1 MPIELK
7 ENLPK
12 LLNES
17 CRSALDGALD
27 YCNRRHF
34 PVLELH
40 LLIDQLVR
48 AHQTDLSLIM
58 DKFDV
63 NREKLARDL
72 QGYQISPVNRSSK
85 TRISGDVLT
94 LITEAWGYT
103 TIEFGETSIRTGHL
117 LVAILENESLSRNLY
132 DLSTVFDDIDERE
145 LKFNYA
151 EITRG
156 SIEDN
161 FSQRSNSIVP
171 STENSGGNI
180 LTEALTRYTVDV
192 TSDAESGAMDPIVGR
207 DAEIR
212 EMVNSLMRRRQNNP
226 ILVGEA
232 GVGKTAIVEGFAQE
246 IVKGNVPPF
255 LQNARVLSLDI
266 GLLQAG
272 ASMKGEFEQR
282 LKQVVED
289 IQASERLIIL
299 FIDEAH
305 TLIGAGGQ
313 KGTGDAA
320 NLLKPA
326 LARGTLRTIAAT
338 TVAEYK
344 AHIEPDP
351 ALVRRFQTVKIDEP
365 SETMAKRM
373 MRAIAPAMEKYHGI
387 YVQQDAIEASV
398 ELSHRYIPS
407 RQLPDKSVS
416 LLDSAAARVAVSQH
430 TVPDTIEADRS
441 TVVALEAELAALE
454 RHRELTGQSSER
466 SAEIDTELAS
476 TKHRLVANE
485 ARWAKEK
492 DLVKQVSARFSAA
505 EPDSERSGSDAETA
519 ALSEQRAELET
530 VQQGAPMVFA
540 SVDRQAV
547 AAVVEDWT
555 GIPVG
560 RVMSSEVQT
569 LLDLADLMEQ
579 RIIGQRHALDAVAQS
594 LQTSRAGLD
603 KPGKPTGVFLFAGT
617 SGVGKTETAK
627 ALAEMMF
634 GGEQKLI
641 TINMSEFKTPETVTA
656 LKGPP
661 PGYVG
666 NEKGGILT
674 EAVKR
679 NPYSVV
685 LLDEI
690 EKAHPDVNELFFRV
704 FDEGVLDD
712 SNGVQV
718 DFRNTVM
725 ILTTNAGTDAVMQMC
740 EEGNVRPAIEDM
752 VETLQAP
759 LEEKFSPA
767 FLGRTQIVPFYPL
780 GEDVLRQIIAL
791 QLNRIVSRLAENR
804 KIDLSYD
811 DDVIELVASRC
822 VNAEAGGR
830 AIDNILNKT
839 VLPKISRELLQRTA
853 AEQSVSSIAIS
864 VNGGAFDYSFA

>member
-1 MPIELK
+1 
-7 ENLPK
+7 
-12 LLNES
+12 
-17 CRSALDGALD
+17 
-27 YCNRRHF
+27 
-34 PVLELH
+34 
-40 LLIDQLVR
+40 
-48 AHQTDLSLIM
+48 
-58 DKFDV
+58 
-63 NREKLARDL
+63 
-72 QGYQISPVNRSSK
+72 
-85 TRISGDVLT
+85 
-94 LITEAWGYT
+94 
-103 TIEFGETSIRTGHL
+103 
-117 LVAILENESLSRNLY
+117 
-132 DLSTVFDDIDERE
+132 
-145 LKFNYA
+145 
-151 EITRG
+151 
-156 SIEDN
+156 
-161 FSQRSNSIVP
+161 
-171 STENSGGNI
+171 
-180 LTEALTRYTVDV
+180 
-192 TSDAESGAMDPIVGR
+192 
-207 DAEIR
+207 
-212 EMVNSLMRRRQNNP
+212 
-226 ILVGEA
+226 
-232 GVGKTAIVEGFAQE
+232 
-246 IVKGNVPPF
+246 
-255 LQNARVLSLDI
+255 
-266 GLLQAG
+266 
-272 ASMKGEFEQR
+272 
-282 LKQVVED
+282 
-289 IQASERLIIL
+289 
-299 FIDEAH
+299 
-305 TLIGAGGQ
+305 
-313 KGTGDAA
+313 
-320 NLLKPA
+320 
-326 LARGTLRTIAAT
+326 
-338 TVAEYK
+338 
-344 AHIEPDP
+344 
-351 ALVRRFQTVKIDEP
+351 
-365 SETMAKRM
+365 
-373 MRAIAPAMEKYHGI
+373 
-387 YVQQDAIEASV
+387 
-398 ELSHRYIPS
+398 
-407 RQLPDKSVS
+407 
-416 LLDSAAARVAVSQH
+416 
-430 TVPDTIEADRS
+430 VPDTIEADRS